1 MKNKELAQKLM
12 EIAELLGLSSVD
24 NRFHIIA
31 YERAARAIDALT
43 EPIEKI
49 VADGRLHEIKGIG
62 PKLTERINEF
72 ISTGHIAY
80 LDELRRQFPQGLL
93 DIMSLQ
99 GIGPK
104 KAKALYDTLHISSID
119 ELRAAAT
126 AGKLRHL
133 EGFGEKTEQNILQA
147 VAFKKQSTGRML
159 LHEALGIA
167 TEVINYLRT
176 HPAVLTADYAGSLR
190 RRKETIGDIDILC
203 TVKTGG
209 EQEAIEHFVT
219 MPQAT
224 RVLARGDTKASI
236 QTVDGVQID
245 ARIIEPRS
253 YGAALQ
259 YFTGSKE
266 HNVALRGLARD
277 KGLTINEYGIFALDN
292 KETPLG
298 GRTEEEI
305 YRKVGM
311 KYIPP
316 VLRENRGEIEAAL
329 HNTLPDLVE
338 LPQIRGDFHTHSTYS
353 DGENTVAEMAAEAR
367 RRGYEWIVITDHSQ
381 SLRVARGLSIET
393 LQKKIAEIKTL
404 NTSHPGIQVLCGTE
418 VDILSDGT
426 IDYPDDILR
435 QLDYVIASIHSGFKQ
450 PEEQLTHRII
460 AAIKHPLVHCIGH
473 LTGRLLGERESYPLD
488 VDAIL
493 IAAKMH
499 GTALEV
505 NASPYRLDLLDIYC
519 RKAKDMGVK
528 IAIGTDAHSAQQLD
542 AMQFGVAVAQ
552 RGWLEKKDVLNTL
565 PWTTLR
571 KHLK

>member
-1 MKNKELAQKLM
+1 
-12 EIAELLGLSSVD
+12 
-24 NRFHIIA
+24 
-31 YERAARAIDALT
+31 
-43 EPIEKI
+43 
-49 VADGRLHEIKGIG
+49 
-62 PKLTERINEF
+62 
-72 ISTGHIAY
+72 
-80 LDELRRQFPQGLL
+80 
-93 DIMSLQ
+93 
-99 GIGPK
+99 
-104 KAKALYDTLHISSID
+104 
-119 ELRAAAT
+119 
-126 AGKLRHL
+126 
-133 EGFGEKTEQNILQA
+133 
-147 VAFKKQSTGRML
+147 ML

-167 TEVINYLRT
+167 TEVINFLRT
-176 HPAVLTADYAGSLR
+176 HPSVLTADYAGSLR

-203 TVKTGG
+203 TVKPGG
-209 EQEAIEHFVT
+209 EQAVMEHFIT

-277 KGLTINEYGIFALDN
+277 KGLTINEYGIFALDD
-292 KETPLG
+292 KDTSLG

-311 KYIPP
+311 KCIPP

-329 HNTLPDLVE
+329 HNALPDLVE
-338 LPQIRGDFHTHSTYS
+338 LTQIRGDFHTHSTYS
-353 DGENTVAEMAAEAR
+353 DGENTIAEMAAEAR
-367 RRGYEWIVITDHSQ
+367 RRGYEWVVITDHSQ

-393 LQKKIAEIKTL
+393 LQKKIAEIKKL
-404 NTSHPGIQVLCGTE
+404 NASHPGIQVLCGTE

-426 IDYPDDILR
+426 IDYSDDILR
-435 QLDYVIASIHSGFKQ
+435 QLDYVIASIHTGFKQ
-450 PEEQLTHRII
+450 TEEQLTRRII
-460 AAIKHPLVHCIGH
+460 AAIEHPLVHCIGH
-473 LTGRLLGERESYPLD
+473 LTGRLLGERESYPVD

-493 IAAKMH
+493 TAAKKH

-519 RKAKDMGVK
+519 RKAKDLGVK
-528 IAIGTDAHSAQQLD
+528 IAIGTDAHAVQQLD
-542 AMQFGVAVAQ
+542 AMQFGVSVAQ
-552 RGWLEKKDVLNTL
+552 RGWLETKDVLNTQ
-565 PWTTLR
+565 PWATLR